1 MINESQSSKNTV
13 LELCKLPD
21 SINVSQI
28 TDLLNNYMNSRVSYY
43 CETNRPPFIED
54 CFSEYFTAKSTNGE
68 LIAGGNCAM
77 DVITKDNEGLDVAC
91 LIMKKKC

>member
-21 SINVSQI
+21 SINVPQI

-43 CETNRPPFIED
+43 C
-54 CFSEYFTAKSTNGE
+54 
-68 LIAGGNCAM
+68 
-77 DVITKDNEGLDVAC
+77 
-91 LIMKKKC
+91 